1 MCLRPQL
8 CVCKSGSS
16 GKACEEKS
24 VQTPPFPAVAGSGP
38 GTGRHNAAQRPIPQQ
53 MPSDAFAPSRPS
65 RNMAQMKLTVRSS
78 QQLNQPHFIQQHI
91 QQQSVPN

>member
-8 CVCKSGSS
+8 CVCKSGST

-38 GTGRHNAAQRPIPQQ
+38 STGQHTVAQRPIPQQ
-53 MPSDAFAPSRPS
+53 IQPSDAFAPSHSS

-78 QQLNQPHFIQQHI
+78 PQLNPPHYIQQHI
-91 QQQSVPN
+91 QQQ